1 MRDSVGTSTE
11 SPCFGIPTE
20 IQILVKTLGKM
31 ITLSVEAF
39 DTIDRSMLFKHI
51 WDKGIQ
57 GKAWRLI
64 HMLYRKVENKVI
76 FGRFESNT
84 YEVLNG
90 VKQGCILSPCLFNL
104 AMIDLHDMLQE
115 CNGIDINGSKVH
127 SLFYA
132 DDIVLMAQNEKS
144 LLHMLKQDNLF
155 SRKWGLKFNE
165 RKSQV
170 LIIGKRVSDK
180 K

>member
-1 MRDSVGTSTE
+1 
-11 SPCFGIPTE
+11 
-20 IQILVKTLGKM
+20 
-31 ITLSVEAF
+31 
-39 DTIDRSMLFKHI
+39 
-51 WDKGIQ
+51 
-57 GKAWRLI
+57 
-64 HMLYRKVENKVI
+64 MLYRKVENKVI